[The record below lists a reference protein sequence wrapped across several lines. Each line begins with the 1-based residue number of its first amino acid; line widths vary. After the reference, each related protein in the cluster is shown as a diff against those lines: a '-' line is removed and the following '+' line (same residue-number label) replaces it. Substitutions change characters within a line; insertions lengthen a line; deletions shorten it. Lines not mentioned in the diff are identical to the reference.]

1 MKKTIKNPLKS
12 LFESDKF
19 KALKAEY
26 AYLAICFA
34 VPAVIM
40 LLIYFCMGHEPIA
53 DGSVLVL
60 DLNAQYVYFYE
71 ALRDFVWGDGSLLY
85 SFSRSL
91 GGEFMGIY
99 AYYVASPLS
108 YIVALFPKAMILEA
122 LLTIMVI
129 KAGLCGLSF
138 GFYLH
143 KHTEKI
149 NKSSIIIF
157 SAMYALSAYAIVY
170 QNNIM
175 WIDALFLL
183 PILTYGIE
191 RLIKRGRFKL
201 FTLTLALMMMSH
213 YYIGY
218 MLCWYVLFCFFFTY
232 FKDSDR
238 AQINQLGEKK
248 HFIKSL
254 LRIAGSSALAIG
266 MAAFVIVAAYYSLQ
280 FGKNTFTDPDWSL
293 FARFDFLDLLPKLL
307 PGAYDTVMHEGIPL
321 LYCGVL
327 SLFMFPIYFMAKK
340 VTYRE
345 KIFYAS
351 FILLYLVMMM
361 LNPVDLVMHGFQSPN
376 CLNYRYSFIVIFL
389 MLFIAYKGFCE
400 IRSFSPKV
408 IFATG
413 AALLFLVCVLQK
425 FEYPN
430 FMLQDNE
437 YFKYGYVLHKLPLFQ
452 VVLLSVVVIILIGA
466 VLCYYIRSKKKQL
479 MSALLLGAVCL
490 ELFGNGAILLAS
502 LGCDVGFSTYSSYV
516 DYFKNLRPIVQTVKD
531 SDDGFYRME
540 KTTHRC
546 TNDNMALGMFGL
558 SNSTSTL
565 NANVI
570 AMLDYLGYSADSHW
584 TQYRGGTILADSLFG
599 IKYIV
604 SNTENEYNKESIA
617 LNHIMDRYFERC
629 AEDGYYYAYKNPYAL
644 SIAYGVDSA
653 IKELDWTNEYDYSVK
668 EGVKNPFEVQ
678 NMLLNTMLGN
688 TEAPEAFFKPSK
700 INVLTD
706 VSDKLI
712 SVAGGMEHGIE
723 VDSKKDTY
731 LLNFTFTAENSG
743 PLYMFMPSGY
753 ERKFTIFMNDQ
764 QYVDSG
770 DHSRIICLGYYNK
783 GDSVSFSLKL
793 EQGDL
798 YFFKKTDYF
807 YTLDVSAFESAIE
820 KLRASNYII
829 DEDST
834 ESHLT
839 GTISTNKPAQTIQTT
854 IPYDAGWRIFVD
866 GKEVE
871 TYATLGDTL
880 MAFDITDAGEHT
892 VEMKYMPKIYV
903 IGGIVSAISVAA
915 FVAVS
920 VFECKTRKKKSAAA
934 EASLTGGN
942 E

>member
-1 MKKTIKNPLKS
+1 MQKNNKNPLKS
-12 LFESDKF
+12 LFESDRF

-26 AYLAICFA
+26 GYLSLSFAI
-34 VPAVIM
+34 PALIM
-40 LLIYFCMGHEPIA
+40 LLIYFCMGHKPIA

-108 YIVALFPKAMILEA
+108 YIVALFPKTMILEA

-129 KAGLCGLSF
+129 KTGLCGLSF
-138 GFYLH
+138 GYYLH

-149 NKSSIIIF
+149 NKFSIIIF
-157 SAMYALSAYAIVY
+157 SAMYALSAYGIVY

-183 PILTYGIE
+183 PILTLGIE

-238 AQINQLGEKK
+238 TKINPLGEKK

-293 FARFDFLDLLPKLL
+293 VARFDFLDLLPKLL
-307 PGAYDTVMHEGIPL
+307 PGAYDTVMHEGLPL

-327 SLFMFPIYFMAKK
+327 ALFMFPIYFMAKK

-351 FILLYLVMMM
+351 FILLYLLIMV
-361 LNPVDLVMHGFQSPN
+361 LNPVDLVMHGFQEPN

-413 AALLFLVCVLQK
+413 TALLLGVFVLQK

-452 VVLLSVVVIILIGA
+452 VILLSIVVIILIGA

-490 ELFGNGAILLAS
+490 ELFGNGIILLAS

-516 DYFKNLRPIVQTVKD
+516 DYFKELRPIVETVQD

-565 NANVI
+565 NAKVI
-570 AMLDYLGYSADSHW
+570 SMLDYLGYYADSHW

-604 SNTENEYNKESIA
+604 SNAENQYNKESLA
-617 LNHIMDRYFERC
+617 LNSVMDRYFERY
-629 AEDGYYYAYKNPYAL
+629 AEDEHYYAYKNPYAL
-644 SIAYGVDSA
+644 SIAYGVDSSL
-653 IKELDWTNEYDYSVK
+653 KEIDLPNEYDYSNN
-668 EGVKNPFEVQ
+668 EGLKNPFEVQ
-678 NMLLNTMLGN
+678 NLLLNTMLGN
-688 TEAPEAFFKPSK
+688 TDTPEEFFKPTK
-700 INVLTD
+700 LNVLTD
-706 VSDKLI
+706 VSKKLI
-712 SVAGGMEHGIE
+712 SVGGGMEHSAE
-723 VDSKKDTY
+723 CDPNDEDD
-731 LLNFTFTAENSG
+731 LLEFNFIAEATG

-753 ERKFTIFMNDQ
+753 ERKFTVFMNGEQ
-764 QYVDSG
+764 FVDSG
-770 DHSRIICLGYYNK
+770 DYSRIICLGYYQE
-783 GDSVSFSLKL
+783 GDDVTVSLRL
-793 EQGDL
+793 DEENL
-798 YFFKKTDYF
+798 YFFKKTNYF
-807 YTLDVSAFESAIE
+807 YTLDVPAFENAVE
-820 KLRASNYII
+820 KLHNSSYII

-839 GTISTNKPAQTIQTT
+839 GTITTSTQDQMILTT
-854 IPYDAGWRIFVD
+854 IPYDAGWNVFVD
-866 GKEVE
+866 GERVE
-871 TYATLGDTL
+871 TYATIGDTL

-892 VEMKYMPKIYV
+892 VEMRYMPKIYV
-903 IGGIVSAISVAA
+903 IGGIISAVSLTV
-915 FVAVS
+915 FVTFS
-920 VFECKTRKKKSAAA
+920 VFESKRRKKKS
-934 EASLTGGN
+934 EQIQASLTGGN